1 MKKES
6 IMIKLMKSGFLYAQ
20 ASAIAEKF
28 LTEGGENLHVK
39 KNEAIFRVGDVTYIA
54 RIRASKLGTFSTW
67 VNGECIE
74 SMSIAD
80 CWTDYDSDPAVT
92 IRILGVRNSWEP
104 PKNPDHYV
112 GHLVV
117 I

>member
-1 MKKES
+1 MKKEK
-6 IMIKLMKSGFLYAQ
+6 IMIKMIKAGFLYAQ

-39 KNEAIFRVGDVTYIA
+39 KNEASFRNGDVTYVA

-74 SMSIAD
+74 SMMLAD
-80 CWTDYDSDPAVT
+80 CRTDYDSDPGVT
-92 IRILGVRNSWEP
+92 IQLLGVRNSWEP
-104 PKNPDHYV
+104 PKNPDHYI
-112 GHLVV
+112 GHLAA